1 MSTMLEIKMAPEV
14 ATKFKELLAEEDD
27 EDAVFRIRETKVGGG

>member
-1 MSTMLEIKMAPEV
+1 MLDITIAPEV
-14 ATKFKELLAEEDD
+14 AAKFKSLLEEEDS

>member
-1 MSTMLEIKMAPEV
+1 MTMLEVTLAPELV
-14 ATKFKELLAEEDD
+14 AKFKELLAEEDS